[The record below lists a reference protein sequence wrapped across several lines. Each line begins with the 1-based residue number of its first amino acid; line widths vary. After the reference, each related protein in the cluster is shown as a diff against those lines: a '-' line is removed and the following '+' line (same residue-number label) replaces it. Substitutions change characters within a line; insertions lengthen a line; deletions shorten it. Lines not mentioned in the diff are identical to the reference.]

1 MQQVSTGAQV
11 PDSTAA
17 TATGD
22 AANRVA
28 RWRDAIRVSPALA
41 ALDAF
46 NIRLAQGLVPP
57 VGRAFVT
64 SLYAFNRGT
73 PAGIAQLAGR
83 WGDHLALTDPL
94 HAHRHAARVLASAV
108 DEFGLTGSRPHVEL
122 FVSFAARW
130 GLSAEAVFDR
140 KSAVP
145 AARALG
151 DRVEAWYRTAPLT
164 TALAVHFVS
173 EETSTAE
180 FRAWGA
186 IFPDEEYARVHA
198 ALEPG
203 HSSDAADSLAHHL
216 AAHPEEV
223 PAAEAAIAPYLEL
236 YRTMFDQLSAVA
248 ASHSS

>member
-1 MQQVSTGAQV
+1 MQQ
-11 PDSTAA
+11 AA
-17 TATGD
+17 TAQIPTGNATIAAGD
-22 AANRVA
+22 AARVVA
-28 RWRDAIRVSPALA
+28 GWRHTIQASPALA

-46 NIRLAQGLVPP
+46 NAPLTQGLAPP
-57 VGRAFVT
+57 VARTLVS

-94 HAHRHAARVLASAV
+94 HAHRHAARILASAV

-140 KSAVP
+140 EWAVP

-186 IFPDEEYARVHA
+186 IFPDEEYTRVHA
-198 ALEPG
+198 VLEPG
-203 HSSDAADSLAHHL
+203 HSSDAGACLTHHL
-216 AAHPEEV
+216 ALHPEEV
-223 PAAEAAIAPYLEL
+223 PAAEAAIASYLER
-236 YRTMFDQLSAVA
+236 YRAMFDELSAVA
-248 ASHSS
+248 AAHPC